1 MSRKRCSSKYKF
13 KSPYIR
19 NRIAVVNPPKR
30 FGVVFGVITVTG
42 GGTAPAVE
50 LELLAVNGTVVVS
63 GMRRW
68 QVRCMRMMVRMAD
81 ESGGSGRG
89 RSMPG
94 AWRWRRRRY
103 RCRRRAVDGRM
114 GRRRGQVRDHS
125 SKVSVVTAGTTT
137 TVEVVG
143 AAAAVVVTIVGT
155 IGTAAVCTSGWV
167 DAW

>member
-1 MSRKRCSSKYKF
+1 
-13 KSPYIR
+13 
-19 NRIAVVNPPKR
+19 
-30 FGVVFGVITVTG
+30 
-42 GGTAPAVE
+42 
-50 LELLAVNGTVVVS
+50 
-63 GMRRW
+63 MRRW

-81 ESGGSGRG
+81 KSGGSGRG

-94 AWRWRRRRY
+94 AGRWRRRRY

-125 SKVSVVTAGTTT
+125 SGVWPKVSVVTAGTTTT

-143 AAAAVVVTIVGT
+143 AAAAIVAT

-167 DAW
+167 DPW